1 MLIHLNEVLSC
12 EEKTVVKNVD
22 LEMNSFDSGL
32 GSFPFLEKEP
42 AALTITNLGED
53 KLKIT
58 GSVRLTAAIPCDR
71 CLEEVSTPLEL
82 VISKEV
88 DMKQTAEGRIA
99 DLDETDFIDGYSLD
113 VDKLVYGE
121 ILVNWPMKT
130 LCREDC
136 KGLCP
141 VCGKDLNKGDCDC
154 DTTYRDPRFESL
166 RALFNDDEEV

>member
-12 EEKTVVKNVD
+12 EEKTVAKNVD

-42 AALTITNLGED
+42 VALTITNLGED

-88 DMKQTAEGRIA
+88 DMKQTAEGRIK
-99 DLDETDFIDGYSLD
+99 DLDETDFVIGYNLD
-113 VDKLVYGE
+113 VDKLVYSE

-136 KGLCP
+136 KGICRK
-141 VCGKDLNKGDCDC
+141 CGTNLNHSSCSC
-154 DTTYRDPRFESL
+154 DTVELDPRMAVIAEIFKNS
-166 RALFNDDEEV
+166 N

>member
-12 EEKTVVKNVD
+12 EEKMVAKNVD

-71 CLEEVSTPLEL
+71 CLEEVEISLEL
-82 VISKEV
+82 AISKEV
-88 DMKQTAEGRIA
+88 DMNQTAEGRIE
-99 DLDETDFIDGYSLD
+99 DLDETDFVIGYNLD

-136 KGLCP
+136 KGICRK
-141 VCGKDLNKGDCDC
+141 CGTNLNHGSCSC
-154 DTTYRDPRFESL
+154 DTVELDPRMAVIAEIFKNS
-166 RALFNDDEEV
+166 N